1 MDITFRDQQSGKK
14 SGKKAGKQSGQQARQ
29 QAGKQGSI
37 TLDGNL
43 TVSQAEGLRTLLIKA
58 IIDAEQVHVDF
69 GTVTDVDLSCIQL
82 LCSAHRS
89 ASRMKRR
96 FSLSGDWPEPF
107 KKIVEEAGYSRLA
120 GCHLDVD
127 HSCLWVRG

>member
-1 MDITFRDQQSGKK
+1 MDITFRDQKSGKK
-14 SGKKAGKQSGQQARQ
+14 SAKQSG
-29 QAGKQGSI
+29 KQGNI

-43 TVSQAEGLRTLLIKA
+43 TVGQAEGLRILLIKA
-58 IIDAEQVHVDF
+58 LIDAEQVRVDF

-89 ASRMKRR
+89 ASRMKR
-96 FSLSGDWPEPF
+96 SITLSGDWPEPF